1 MTKDIQ
7 NVLRVQGIKAR
18 GFGVYPKIVA
28 QDPLISVHAKA
39 VYGFFCSLTG
49 RGDTVFPCRDTILRS
64 LRMGRDTYYAA
75 LHELEEYGY
84 ITIEQEKKP
93 QGSTLFTRNIYT
105 ITAKP
110 ARYNNTEGLD
120 EKTAAAY
127 QEVARHGLDVHGYGI
142 VPYIVM
148 SDRRMKGVD
157 KTVYIYLSTL
167 SGARGYVD
175 LDLRRMCHDLGFQNV
190 QRAQRHLKTLKELG
204 YITAVQLH
212 IDGRFSTGRYY
223 INATPD
229 MDAEYPRVECLTPA
243 PKKDVSLTEP
253 EASEVDDCSEWE
265 FGEADNSGFDGMMEQ
280 EVENMYTVAE
290 CDFKETFTEN
300 LQDHQSRYTAQ
311 NTELQK
317 QVHGVTALEKTEHA
331 KQVRITETV
340 INSNI
345 SYHENNRISMI
356 DRLIAQARE
365 KIKYPLL
372 KVAYN
377 SGVELEALDSLVC
390 AVAEAMG
397 TTNPRIVIG
406 GQPLLTSYVR
416 EVLDNASYDAAF
428 AVIERFLCRRDRVA
442 VANHKAYLLNSLY
455 REILMPTLTDDE
467 DDEF

>member
-7 NVLRVQGIKAR
+7 HVLRVQGVKAR

-28 QDPLISVHAKA
+28 QDPSISVHAKA
-39 VYGFFCSLTG
+39 VYAFFCSLTG

-84 ITIEQEKKP
+84 ITIEQEEKP
-93 QGSTLFTRNIYT
+93 QGSTQFTRNIYT

-120 EKTAAAY
+120 EKIAKAY

-142 VPYIVM
+142 APYIVM
-148 SDRRMKGVD
+148 SDIRMKSID
-157 KTVYIYLSTL
+157 KAVYIYLSTL

-175 LDLRRMCHDLGFQNV
+175 LDLRRMCHDLGFQNI

-204 YITAVQLH
+204 YIAAVQLH
-212 IDGRFSTGRYY
+212 INGRFSTGRYY

-229 MDAEYPRVECLTPA
+229 MDAQYPRIECLTPA
-243 PKKDVSLTEP
+243 PKKVVPLASTESTA
-253 EASEVDDCSEWE
+253 EDDCSERISDA
-265 FGEADNSGFDGMMEQ
+265 ADKKVEIDCSTEQ
-280 EVENMYTVAE
+280 EVKTRYTATE
-290 CDFKETFTEN
+290 CDYDGAFTEN
-300 LQDHQSRYTAQ
+300 AQKHQSRYTGQ
-311 NTELQK
+311 NAELQK
-317 QVHGVTALEKTEHA
+317 EVHGDLAPEKTEPV
-331 KQVRITETV
+331 KQVHITETV
-340 INSNI
+340 TNSNI
-345 SYHENNRISMI
+345 SYHENNKISMI
-356 DRLIAQARE
+356 DRLIAQART
-365 KIKYPLL
+365 KVSYPLL

-377 SGVELEALDSLVC
+377 GGGELEALDTLVY

-406 GQPLLTSYVR
+406 GQPLLTNYVR

-428 AVIERFLCRRDRVA
+428 AVIERFLCRRDKVA
-442 VANHKAYLLNSLY
+442 PANHKAYLLNSLY
-455 REILMPTLTDDE
+455 REILIPTLTDGE
-467 DDEF
+467 DDF